1 MNLLA
6 IRRSKTS
13 TRSDRL
19 KILAPPVQQASRTTY
34 SRQYNSDDFWR
45 RLATVRTV
53 MTFVTKL
60 TLQSGDRAVLD
71 RVVREIASVIERKGA
86 EMKGPHPSPPET
98 LRVPQHKR
106 TTGGET
112 FGSWSYTVYTRT
124 IEIHGHDAAARLVMD
139 REFPEGIH
147 LGVEVEQV
155 RPMGSS

>member
-1 MNLLA
+1 
-6 IRRSKTS
+6 
-13 TRSDRL
+13 
-19 KILAPPVQQASRTTY
+19 
-34 SRQYNSDDFWR
+34 
-45 RLATVRTV
+45 

-71 RVVREIASVIERKGA
+71 RVVGEIADFVERKGA

-124 IEIHGHDAAARLVMD
+124 IEIVGHDEVARRVTD
-139 REFPEGIH
+139 RDLPAGVH
-147 LGVEVEQV
+147 LGVEVEQI
-155 RPMGSS
+155 RPLGST

>member
-1 MNLLA
+1 
-6 IRRSKTS
+6 
-13 TRSDRL
+13 
-19 KILAPPVQQASRTTY
+19 
-34 SRQYNSDDFWR
+34 
-45 RLATVRTV
+45 

-71 RVVREIASVIERKGA
+71 RVVDEIATFVERKGA

-106 TTGGET
+106 TTGGDS

-124 IEIHGHDAAARLVMD
+124 IEIVGHDSVARQVMD
-139 REFPEGIH
+139 RKRPAGVH

-155 RPMGSS
+155 RQVGSR